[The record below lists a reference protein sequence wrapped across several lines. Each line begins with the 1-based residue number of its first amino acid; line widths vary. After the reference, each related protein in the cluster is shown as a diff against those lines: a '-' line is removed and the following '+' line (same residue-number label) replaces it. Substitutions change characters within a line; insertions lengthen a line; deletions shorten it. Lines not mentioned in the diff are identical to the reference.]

1 METAAYSSATTRP
14 ACRSLSNPVPFS
26 SPSSAIFREHVE
38 PFDFPGHLAVDRCRR
53 LRAVVERLATE
64 YNRRSEESPH
74 PTVHSASSTKRPNM
88 HRISAGSA
96 STIAAATAAA
106 AAARASAGLFYVAL
120 LQGTRILRMG

>member
-53 LRAVVERLATE
+53 LRAVEERLATE
-64 YNRRSEESPH
+64 YNRRSEESPQ
-74 PTVHSASSTKRPNM
+74 PVHSASSTKRPNM